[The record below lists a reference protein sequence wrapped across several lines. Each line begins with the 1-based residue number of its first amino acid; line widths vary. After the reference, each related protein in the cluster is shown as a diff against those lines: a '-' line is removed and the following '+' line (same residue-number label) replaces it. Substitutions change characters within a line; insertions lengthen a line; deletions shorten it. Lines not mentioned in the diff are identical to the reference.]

1 MRTFL
6 ANYFLKREAAKVA
19 RQAKQLGLDKANS
32 FLILYN
38 ASQLEEIKALKEIS
52 FNLAQQQKKTV
63 ALCLINEKDLPEFR
77 TEARNFNFITPKE
90 LNLLSLP
97 KKTTVNELQSTTY
110 DVLINLS
117 AQTNTTLSYLA
128 LKAHANFKIAQY
140 LPEESF
146 VYDFMIDCKKDTSIV
161 NFTAQ
166 VLHYLSLIK
175 ND

>member
-1 MRTFL
+1 MKTFL

-19 RQAKQLGLDKANS
+19 RQAKQMGLDKASS

-52 FNLAQQQKKTV
+52 SDLAKQQKKAV
-63 ALCLINEKDLPEFR
+63 ALCLVNEKDLPEFR

-90 LNLLSLP
+90 LNFLSLP
-97 KKTTVNELQSTTY
+97 KETAVNELQSAKY

-117 AQTNTTLSYLA
+117 AQTNITLSYLA
-128 LKAHANFKIAQY
+128 LKANANFKIAQY

-146 VYDFMIDCKKDTSIV
+146 VYDFMIDCKKDTSII